1 MNTGSLRGKSA
12 IITGAAQGLGAA
24 IARAYAEAGM
34 ALVLLDIK
42 VEPLATLAEQ
52 LSLAH
57 NVPVLPM
64 PADLSDPERT
74 RTAAEGAVRELGAP
88 HVLVH
93 NAALLINR
101 PLQAVSFDAWRRE
114 MSIIIDAAFV
124 LTQVVWEPMTAAG
137 GGRIVYVSSRSG
149 VEGFLDESP
158 YVAGKHALEGFM
170 KCMAMEG
177 EPRGI
182 RANTITPG
190 MLMHTP
196 MSEITYDAE
205 ARKRWVDSYLLT
217 PGFVW
222 LAAED
227 SAHVTGQRL
236 NAWEISEQVRAG
248 TL

>member
-1 MNTGSLRGKSA
+1 MNIASLRGKSA

-34 ALVLLDIK
+34 GLVLLDIK
-42 VEPLATLAEQ
+42 AEPLATLAEQ
-52 LSLAH
+52 LSQAH
-57 NVPVLPM
+57 GVPVLPM

-74 RTAAEGAVRELGAP
+74 RTAAEGAVRELGTP

-101 PLQAVSFDAWRRE
+101 PLLSVSYEAWRHE
-114 MSIIIDAAFV
+114 NAIIIDAAFV
-124 LTQVVWEPMTAAG
+124 LTQTVWAPMTMAG
-137 GGRIVYVSSRSG
+137 SGRIVYVSSRSG
-149 VEGFLDESP
+149 IEGFMDESP

-177 EPRGI
+177 APRGI

-205 ARKRWVDSYLLT
+205 ARKRWVDPYLLT

-222 LAAED
+222 LASDE
-227 SAHVTGQRL
+227 SEHVTGQRL
-236 NAWEISEQVRAG
+236 NAWELSEQVRAG